1 MSDADIILIFIGI
14 ISLLIAFGQLIVA
27 FLAFLTRDK
36 ITREKNKPIP
46 SANRI
51 GNVRKDK

>member
-36 ITREKNKPIP
+36 GSQEKNKPIP

>member
-36 ITREKNKPIP
+36 ENK
-46 SANRI
+46 
-51 GNVRKDK
+51 KKK